1 MTVQDLSVASS
12 NNWPEP
18 DKATVKRIRSS
29 SKETLSHSNVKH
41 NTRETDTKLEFTI
54 TSSCLVKSHYF
65 KRHTCIDF

>member
-41 NTRETDTKLEFTI
+41 NTRETDTKLRVHNNI
-54 TSSCLVKSHYF
+54 
-65 KRHTCIDF
+65 